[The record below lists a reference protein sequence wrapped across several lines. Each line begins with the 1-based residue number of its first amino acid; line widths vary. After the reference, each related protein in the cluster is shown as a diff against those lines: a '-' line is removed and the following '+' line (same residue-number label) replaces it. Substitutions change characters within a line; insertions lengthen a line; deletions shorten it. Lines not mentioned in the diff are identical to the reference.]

1 MSKENSFNMIWCP
14 FASTLLVC
22 VCVCVRL
29 TGEEL
34 IGCHRPVLHYFT
46 WQWRRHLN
54 GENVTVG
61 QRPGLY
67 SVPGLLTN
75 CSPPKLQLYISTTK
89 TTIKTTLTY
98 DRGFSP
104 DLSIIVCLFCTL
116 CLSWSCTIHTL
127 NSKGSCNGWI
137 GWSDWLH
144 RWPKTTGSQG
154 IDEGGKSRPPI
165 ISLYFFPLSPY
176 LVDTNKN
183 H

>member
-1 MSKENSFNMIWCP
+1 MIWCP

-22 VCVCVRL
+22 LCVCVRL

-34 IGCHRPVLHYFT
+34 VGCHRPVLHYFT

-98 DRGFSP
+98 DRGFFP

-116 CLSWSCTIHTL
+116 CLSWSCTIHTH
-127 NSKGSCNGWI
+127 S
-137 GWSDWLH
+137 
-144 RWPKTTGSQG
+144 TV
-154 IDEGGKSRPPI
+154 EGHVMAGLAGQTDCTDDRRPRGPRV
-165 ISLYFFPLSPY
+165 LTR
-176 LVDTNKN
+176 VDNQD
-183 H
+183 HQ